1 MWLILLP
8 WNVDLVLLC
17 TEFTSVFLNLLR
29 SLWSNMFAALSA
41 WCHLPDVITIHLISL
56 SRLLK
61 KVMNM
66 LRHLQ
71 NNTANSCPAWQWT
84 VNNYTQYLFHPGRVS
99 LVCLSKCHVKTI
111 RQLFEVKVDDNVTA
125 LPLFKKPIMLSWK
138 KKTTKLLFW
147 HGLFLINP
155 LSVLL
160 IFVYFLSSNCSE
172 SIWLFFLTLFRNWN
186 GPNWPWI
193 LWLFSPSPT
202 LKPYLSHSTF
212 FEFYLPSVLMK
223 NIVF

>member
-1 MWLILLP
+1 MLPHIWQKIISLYSWKWWFCIKYCHVQPVLVRATGINEILLLSTSHSHSTMMWFILLP
-8 WNVDLVLLC
+8 WNVDLVLIC
-17 TEFTSVFLNLLR
+17 TEFTSVFLSLLR

-56 SRLLK
+56 SKLLK
-61 KVMNM
+61 KIMNM

-138 KKTTKLLFW
+138 KT
-147 HGLFLINP
+147 HPI
-155 LSVLL
+155 
-160 IFVYFLSSNCSE
+160 I
-172 SIWLFFLTLFRNWN
+172 LT
-186 GPNWPWI
+186 
-193 LWLFSPSPT
+193 
-202 LKPYLSHSTF
+202 
-212 FEFYLPSVLMK
+212 
-223 NIVF
+223 